1 MKTPPPCTPLIDPL
15 GPDDVAVAQEFAQ
28 ANINGRSTPAGS
40 IPLTSPLVQVIA
52 MFRARP
58 GIAVAGAAASAVA
71 AAIEATAPL
80 RALAAEQRD
89 HRPDAAT
96 PA

>member
-1 MKTPPPCTPLIDPL
+1 MKTPAPCAPLIDPL

-28 ANINGRSTPAGS
+28 ANINVRSTPAVS
-40 IPLTSPLVQVIA
+40 IPLTSPLAQVTA

-80 RALAAEQRD
+80 RALAAAQRG
-89 HRPDAAT
+89 HCPGTAT